1 MILDNLGLAQY
12 KSIFAQEQMSGDL
25 LKHCTDD
32 MLEDD
37 LKVVSKLHRLK
48 LNRVING
55 KVPLA
60 PLLKPVRKHYDKII

>member
-12 KSIFAQEQMSGDL
+12 KGVFAREQMSGDL
-25 LKHCTDD
+25 LKQCTDD

-37 LKVVSKLHRLK
+37 LQVVSKLHRLK

-60 PLLKPVRKHYDKII
+60 PLLKPSVKHYDNII